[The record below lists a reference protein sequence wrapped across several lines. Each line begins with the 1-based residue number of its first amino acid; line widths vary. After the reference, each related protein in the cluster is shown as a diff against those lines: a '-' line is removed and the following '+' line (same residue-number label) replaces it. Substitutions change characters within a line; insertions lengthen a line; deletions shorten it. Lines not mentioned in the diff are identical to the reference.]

1 MKPSEANALSILRKF
16 QLATTNDIPSFVTGL
31 TFTNP
36 SPTNSLWSF
45 IFQGQ
50 KYAALFDETANDN
63 LDFLTAQVAVALPG
77 RSAQFI
83 ENPQLTGSFS
93 VPFKGKSAY
102 LATLN
107 KPGLRLDKH
116 LAELYP
122 EHSRSSWQKYIK
134 DGYVHVNGVTET
146 SGKKLLAEDDT
157 VQITLPSSP
166 DFSGYELPIIY
177 SDDDVIVVN
186 KPAGVLTHRASPT
199 DTEFSV
205 ADFFARYGH
214 FSDDTNRAGVVH
226 RLDRDTSG
234 IIIGARTEA
243 AAQFL
248 KEQFANRLVKK
259 TYVAISSPP
268 PKNQEMVIDVP
279 IARSHSKPGEY
290 TVRAEGK
297 PAQTALKVVQQNDKL
312 AYLELSPKTGRTH
325 QLRVHLQYI
334 GSPIVGDR
342 LYGNKA
348 AERLFLHA
356 KMLTLTLP
364 SGAQKTFSAP
374 VPPEFLDYLS
384 SQGLHAR

>member
-1 MKPSEANALSILRKF
+1 
-16 QLATTNDIPSFVTGL
+16 
-31 TFTNP
+31 
-36 SPTNSLWSF
+36 
-45 IFQGQ
+45 
-50 KYAALFDETANDN
+50 
-63 LDFLTAQVAVALPG
+63 
-77 RSAQFI
+77 
-83 ENPQLTGSFS
+83 
-93 VPFKGKSAY
+93 
-102 LATLN
+102 
-107 KPGLRLDKH
+107 
-116 LAELYP
+116 
-122 EHSRSSWQKYIK
+122 
-134 DGYVHVNGVTET
+134 
-146 SGKKLLAEDDT
+146 
-157 VQITLPSSP
+157 
-166 DFSGYELPIIY
+166 
-177 SDDDVIVVN
+177 
-186 KPAGVLTHRASPT
+186 
-199 DTEFSV
+199 V

-214 FSDDTNRAGVVH
+214 FSDGTNRAGVVH

-356 KMLTLTLP
+356 KELTLTLP